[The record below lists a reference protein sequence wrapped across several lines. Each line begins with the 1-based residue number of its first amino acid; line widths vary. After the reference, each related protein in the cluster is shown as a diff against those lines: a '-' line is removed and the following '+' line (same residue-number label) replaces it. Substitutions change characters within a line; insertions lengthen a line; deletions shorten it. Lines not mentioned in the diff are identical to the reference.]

1 MIYVAFDSCYAHPL
15 PEGHRFP
22 MLKYELLPRQLLH
35 EVTCGEDQFFRP
47 NRIDYTHVLRAH
59 TDDYLDKLLNLSLTA
74 KEVRK
79 LGFPLSEQLVSR
91 ELHIAQGTLD
101 GALYALEHGIALN
114 IAGGTHHAYAEH
126 GEAFCLLND
135 QAIAAHFL
143 LEKQLA
149 QRILIIDLDV
159 HQGNG
164 TAVIFQD
171 NPRVFTLSMHGKA
184 NYPFK
189 KELSDLDVELDKGA
203 EDSVY
208 LRVLAET
215 LEQVLNSFNPDFIF
229 YLSGVDVLATDKLG
243 SLALTLEGCKKRDAL
258 VLSAAQNRNIPLQ
271 CSMGGGYSKDL
282 RIIVEA
288 HANTYRVA
296 KQLFD

>member
-1 MIYVAFDSCYAHPL
+1 MVYVAFDACYAHPL

-35 EVTCGEDQFFRP
+35 EGTCSEDQFFRP

-149 QRILIIDLDV
+149 KRILIIDLDV

-164 TAVIFQD
+164 TAVIFQN
-171 NPRVFTLSMHGKA
+171 NPSVFTLSMHGKA

-189 KELSDLDVELDKGA
+189 KELSDLDIELDKGT
-203 EDSVY
+203 EDSIY

-258 VLSAAQNRNIPLQ
+258 VLGAAQNRNIPLQ

>member
-1 MIYVAFDSCYAHPL
+1 MVYVAFDACYAHPL

-35 EVTCGEDQFFRP
+35 EGTCSEDQFFRP

-79 LGFPLSEQLVSR
+79 LGFPLSEELVSR

-101 GALYALEHGIALN
+101 GALYALKHGIALN

-143 LEKQLA
+143 LAKQLA

-164 TAVIFQD
+164 TAVIFQN
-171 NPRVFTLSMHGKA
+171 NPCVFTLSIHGKA

-189 KELSDLDVELDKGA
+189 KELSDLDIELDKGT

-208 LRVLAET
+208 LRILAET

>member
-22 MLKYELLPRQLLH
+22 MLKYELLPRQLIH
-35 EVTCGEDQFFRP
+35 EGTCGEDQFFRP

-59 TDDYLDKLLNLSLTA
+59 AGDYLDKLLNLRLSA

-135 QAIAAHFL
+135 QAIAAHYL
-143 LEKQLA
+143 LAKQLA

-164 TAVIFQD
+164 TAVIFQN

-189 KELSDLDVELDKGA
+189 KELSDLDIELDKGT
-203 EDSVY
+203 EDNAY

-258 VLSAAQNRNIPLQ
+258 VLGAAQNRNIPLQ

>member
-22 MLKYELLPRQLLH
+22 MLKYELLPRQLIH
-35 EVTCGEDQFFRP
+35 EGTCGEDQFFRP

-79 LGFPLSEQLVSR
+79 LGFPLSEHLVSR

-101 GALYALEHGIALN
+101 GALCALEHGIALN

-143 LEKQLA
+143 LAKQLA

-189 KELSDLDVELDKGA
+189 KELSDLDIELDKGT
-203 EDSVY
+203 EDSSY
-208 LRVLAET
+208 LRVLSET
-215 LEQVLNSFNPDFIF
+215 LEQVLNHFNPDFIF

>member
-1 MIYVAFDSCYAHPL
+1 MVYVAFDACYAHPL

-35 EVTCGEDQFFRP
+35 EGTCGEDQFFRP
-47 NRIDYTHVLRAH
+47 NRIAYTHVLRAH

-143 LEKQLA
+143 LAKQLA

-189 KELSDLDVELDKGA
+189 KELSDLDVELDKGT

-208 LRVLAET
+208 LRILAET